1 MLDFADKTLDQ
12 MPLAIEPFVVL
23 TQDFGALM
31 WWNHGFNASIQQIF
45 DEMGRRVASVGNQS
59 LELESVQQM
68 LSLSNVVALPSS
80 QAEPQWVPQTIHRYV
95 DFGGES
101 TSAASKGLLA
111 VFFSAPAAQGW
122 ARMIVLSIMP
132 CSISGSSAK

>member
-1 MLDFADKTLDQ
+1 MLDFADKTLNQ
-12 MPLAIEPFVVL
+12 VPLTVQPFVVL
-23 TQDFGALM
+23 TQEFGALM
-31 WWNHGFNASIQQIF
+31 RWNHRLNASIQQIF
-45 DEMGRRVASVGNQS
+45 DEMGRRVASISNQS
-59 LELESVQQM
+59 LEFEPLQQV
-68 LSLSNVVALPSS
+68 LGLGNVVALPSG
-80 QAEPQWVPQTIHRYV
+80 QAETQGIPQPIHRHM

-101 TSAASKGLLA
+101 ASAASESLLT